1 MSDTGMRVGRP
12 GGFGLVSRVPLRCT
26 QATVRQGTAR
36 RSPGEAARNPGESG
50 MRLIQAL
57 MSGGRA
63 ASAWFPGFRCA
74 APGLQYDKAQP
85 GVARVKQ
92 RVTRGNL
99 ARV

>member
-12 GGFGLVSRVPLRCT
+12 GGFGLVS
-26 QATVRQGTAR
+26 
-36 RSPGEAARNPGESG
+36 
-50 MRLIQAL
+50 
-57 MSGGRA
+57 
-63 ASAWFPGFRCA
+63 WFPGFRCA
-74 APGLQYDKAQP
+74 APRLQYDKAQP